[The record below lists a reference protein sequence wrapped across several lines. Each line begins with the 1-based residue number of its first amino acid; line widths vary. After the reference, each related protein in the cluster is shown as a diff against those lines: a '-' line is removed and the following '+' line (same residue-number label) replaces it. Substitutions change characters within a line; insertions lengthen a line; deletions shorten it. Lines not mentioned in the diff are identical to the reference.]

1 MQNQNTSGKG
11 TNETAAPVART
22 QSAYSPEVEAR
33 RADYEQLAEAFVH
46 MVTIEISGACRT
58 T

>member
-1 MQNQNTSGKG
+1 MRNQNTSGKG